1 MIRVQVEI
9 GFSFKRE
16 LAGDYRELVVPSGAD
31 VAVAL
36 RALVDRFPAIEGRI
50 FGRLGEVR
58 RDVGVL
64 VNGGNVLRRNGLRT
78 ELADGDRLTL
88 LPPVGGG

>member
-1 MIRVQVEI
+1 MMRVQVEI

-16 LAGDYRELVVPSGAD
+16 LVGDYRELVVPSGAD
-31 VAVAL
+31 VALAL

-50 FGRLGEVR
+50 FGSLGDVR
-58 RDVGVL
+58 RDVGIL
-64 VNGGNVLRRNGLRT
+64 INGGNVARRNGLRT
-78 ELADGDRLTL
+78 ELVDGDRLTL

>member
-16 LAGDYRELVVPSGAD
+16 LPDDYRQLVLPDGAEVGD
-31 VAVAL
+31 AL
-36 RALVDRFPAIEGRI
+36 RALADRFPTIAS
-50 FGRLGEVR
+50 RLFTERGEIR

-64 VNGGNVLRRNGLRT
+64 INGGNATRR
-78 ELADGDRLTL
+78 DGTHTLLSDSDRLTL